1 VPNAKLFSV
10 MQALSFSQSG
20 GQILPEGKKIFV
32 LGEAQWDCRR
42 FICRRAGMSQNPG
55 GGGLWYVINQY
66 CLIRQAVVLKRKL
79 RNE

>member
-42 FICRRAGMSQNPG
+42 FICRRAGAESRWRGAMVCDKPILPYQTG
-55 GGGLWYVINQY
+55 
-66 CLIRQAVVLKRKL
+66 CCAEK
-79 RNE
+79 EAEE